1 MLKKIK
7 LGHHLNIIF
16 SEMAR
21 QVGTDITKI
30 DILQDEWHE
39 AFEWSIEEEKKF
51 QDWLY
56 KYLVTNNDA
65 LIEISTYRPNEPFT
79 TTELMTLVKEF
90 TLFYG
95 WALKEDADLDNI
107 KEHKPKKN

>member
-7 LGHHLNIIF
+7 LGYHLNIIIG
-16 SEMAR
+16 EMCNRVNA
-21 QVGTDITKI
+21 DITELDVLK
-30 DILQDEWHE
+30 DDWQED
-39 AFEWSIEEEKKF
+39 FDWSVEEEQEF

-79 TTELMTLVKEF
+79 ATELMNLVKEF

-95 WALKEDADLDNI
+95 WALKEDADLDSI
-107 KEHKPKKN
+107 KEHKPKKT